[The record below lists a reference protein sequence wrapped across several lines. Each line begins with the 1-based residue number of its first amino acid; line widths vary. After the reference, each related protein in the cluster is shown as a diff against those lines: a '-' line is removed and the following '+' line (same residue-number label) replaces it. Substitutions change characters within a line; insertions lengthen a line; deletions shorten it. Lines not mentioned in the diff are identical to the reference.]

1 MAKFLE
7 VLQTKD
13 NGIYNKFVKYLEE
26 DYDWVAYTLQN
37 TQIQSQE
44 ITDYL
49 SSRSSSS
56 RLSTAETVTMSEK
69 MRNEQSVE
77 RDRDRMIRS
86 ARNSHHQDDAEVERL
101 RHEFRDR

>member
-13 NGIYNKFVKYLEE
+13 NGVYNKFLKYLEE
-26 DYDWVAYTLQN
+26 DYDWVAFNLQN
-37 TQIQSQE
+37 TQIPSQE
-44 ITDYL
+44 ITDFL

-69 MRNEQSVE
+69 MRCEQRE
-77 RDRDRMIRS
+77 RMIRS
-86 ARNSHHQDDAEVERL
+86 ARNSHHQDDAEMERL

>member
-1 MAKFLE
+1 ME

-13 NGIYNKFVKYLEE
+13 NGVYNKFLKYLEE
-26 DYDWVAYTLQN
+26 DYDWVAFNLQN
-37 TQIQSQE
+37 TQIPSQE
-44 ITDYL
+44 ITDFL

-69 MRNEQSVE
+69 MRCEQRE
-77 RDRDRMIRS
+77 RMIRS
-86 ARNSHHQDDAEVERL
+86 ARNNHHQDDAEME